1 MKIVAVSDIHASMK
15 AVRVLAEKIGELEP
29 DLTVISGDI
38 THFGTKNDAKRIL
51 SEIPGK
57 KVAVPGNCDPPD
69 IVDIFEETETVDIHG
84 KRAEIDGIV
93 FAGLGA
99 SNPLPFSTLFTY
111 SEENIYAILDAIA
124 PGTDI
129 LVTHTPPSGI
139 LDKTMFGH
147 RGGSESIRKIIEKH
161 RPRMAL
167 FGHIHESPGIEE
179 QDGILFVNPGPLKK
193 GNFAVVEIDRE
204 MRAKRF
210 HLAEK

>member
-1 MKIVAVSDIHASMK
+1 MKMVAVSDIHASMK
-15 AVRVLAEKIGELEP
+15 AVRVLAGEIREIGP

-38 THFGTKNDAKRIL
+38 THFGTKDDAKRIL
-51 SEIPGK
+51 SKIPGK
-57 KVAVPGNCDPPD
+57 KAAVPGNCDLPD

-84 KRAEIDGIV
+84 KRAEIEGVV

-111 SEENIYAILDAIA
+111 SEKNIYTILDAIA

-129 LVTHTPPSGI
+129 LVTHTPPFGI

-179 QDGILFVNPGPLKK
+179 HGGILFVNPGPVKN
-193 GNFAVVEIDRE
+193 GNFAVIEIE
-204 MRAKRF
+204 EQISAEIHHF
-210 HLAEK
+210 AEK